1 MAWKFSSDKPVYLQI
16 SDKIVKKVLSGEYPV
31 GEQIPTVRQIAL
43 EAAVNPNTVQ
53 HAFSELENEGLIISK
68 GTMGRFVTE
77 DTEIIS
83 VCKHKM
89 AEQLVNDFVKNKQNV
104 KVSDL
109 IKDIELALSNGN
121 IRCALGMGAKRIGHG
136 VRSIE
141 DAELVKELVPTYQI
155 DKR

>member
-77 DTEIIS
+77 DAEI
-83 VCKHKM
+83 
-89 AEQLVNDFVKNKQNV
+89 NFQN
-104 KVSDL
+104 
-109 IKDIELALSNGN
+109 
-121 IRCALGMGAKRIGHG
+121 HF
-136 VRSIE
+136 
-141 DAELVKELVPTYQI
+141 
-155 DKR
+155 